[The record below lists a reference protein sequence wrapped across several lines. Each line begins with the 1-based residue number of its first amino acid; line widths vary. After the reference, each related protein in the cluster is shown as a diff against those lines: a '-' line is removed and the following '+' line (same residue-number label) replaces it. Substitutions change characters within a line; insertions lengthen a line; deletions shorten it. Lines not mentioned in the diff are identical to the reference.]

1 MRYCFR
7 CDGTRF
13 VCEEHP
19 HLPWQDSPRACNC
32 GAPGN
37 ACPICN
43 ESDAETAPA
52 MPKEFVLD
60 LARYFDPIIDFDP
73 YGESLEDAL
82 VRIMKL
88 ARRDRK
94 TTQG

>member
-1 MRYCFR
+1 
-7 CDGTRF
+7 
-13 VCEEHP
+13 
-19 HLPWQDSPRACNC
+19 
-32 GAPGN
+32 
-37 ACPICN
+37 
-43 ESDAETAPA
+43 

-60 LARYFDPIIDFDP
+60 LARYFDPIIDVDP